1 MATTGWRR
9 GGGATPA
16 WASTALAASL
26 AAFLGASRY
35 GANGFVVAPPAGS
48 LQPPAMM
55 QSIAATGREGRGA
68 SQTASGSMVLPLLGS
83 LCLIA
88 AAKLSKR
95 PALQSP
101 SASVLVATQ
110 SSGPSFLVGGSCE
123 ATSDEPR
130 VTMYSAGGRR
140 NRLGVGGK
148 VCMLTGAKKFKG
160 FTRSF
165 HGKKAIR
172 YWRPNV
178 RWSKFWWKR
187 EKKWVRLF
195 TTDDAIRLVDTHGLE
210 YMCRKAGL
218 DLYAWCKPHW
228 EPGSRQPLCLKVG
241 YTAQAK
247 NDLKRWPDYMHL
259 LNKGR
264 PLADYLPAP
273 DPLKRPVP
281 MKLRKLMRNPA
292 TPPKRLNVTMI
303 SPK

>member
-1 MATTGWRR
+1 M
-9 GGGATPA
+9 
-16 WASTALAASL
+16 
-26 AAFLGASRY
+26 
-35 GANGFVVAPPAGS
+35 PPAGS
-48 LQPPAMM
+48 LHPGM
-55 QSIAATGREGRGA
+55 QSAGSAVGA
-68 SQTASGSMVLPLLGS
+68 SGTGGRSRLSEAASASVAFPLLGS
-83 LCLIA
+83 LCLLA
-88 AAKLSKR
+88 AAKLSRR
-95 PALQSP
+95 PAPQSP
-101 SASVLVATQ
+101 SVQAATQ
-110 SSGPSFLVGGSCE
+110 QGPSFLAGAAATRSLCE
-123 ATSDEPR
+123 VTADEPR
-130 VTMYSAGGRR
+130 VCMYSAGGRR

-195 TTDDAIRLVDTHGLE
+195 TTDDAIRLVDAHGLE

-241 YTAQAK
+241 YTSQAK

-273 DPLKRPVP
+273 DPLKKPIP
-281 MKLRKLMRNPA
+281 MKLRKLLRNPA